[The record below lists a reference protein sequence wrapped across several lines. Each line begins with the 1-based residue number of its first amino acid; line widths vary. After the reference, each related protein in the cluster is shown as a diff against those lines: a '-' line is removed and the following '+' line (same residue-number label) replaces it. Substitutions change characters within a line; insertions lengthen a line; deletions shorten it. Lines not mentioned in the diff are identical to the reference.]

1 MKLSDEQ
8 LRALGN
14 AAQLYADWRLAFSQ
28 IPAHSLYW
36 NPSGGH
42 EYLASTSSAQRSF
55 GRRSPETEQLYKEH
69 TEAKREAER
78 RFSAIEARIE
88 ESAPLWR
95 ALRLPSVDPLTGRIL
110 RELDKGQLLGTQL
123 VVIGTYALKAYEV
136 EAADTFATGMDATDD
151 LDVTLLLGDSTVPR
165 AVLRALKR
173 VDNDFIVSPNAPAR
187 AVNSGG
193 YRVDL
198 LTTLAAERN
207 IDPAFGWR
215 PAGLEGQDW
224 LLLGTRVNTVIVDA
238 RGWPVPMVVP
248 DPRYFAL
255 HKLWLSTRRP
265 GPKRAKDERQG
276 HALLD
281 AIRREMPH
289 YPMDD
294 AFVESLPPPLRE
306 RLPA

>member
-14 AAQLYADWRLAFSQ
+14 AAQFYADWRVALSE

-36 NPSGGH
+36 NPAGGH
-42 EYLASTSSAQRSF
+42 EYLASTSSAQRSL
-55 GRRSPETEQLYKEH
+55 GRRSPETEQMYETH
-69 TEAKREAER
+69 TAAKQAAEQR
-78 RFSAIEARIE
+78 LSAIEARIN

-110 RELDKGQLLGTQL
+110 RELDKGELLGSKIL
-123 VVIGTYALKAYEV
+123 IIGTYALKAYEV

-151 LDVTLLLGDSTVPR
+151 LDLTLLLGDSSVPR

-173 VDNDFIVSPNAPAR
+173 VDTNFIVNPNAPTR
-187 AVNSGG
+187 AVNGSG

-198 LTTLAAERN
+198 LTTLAGEKS

-215 PAGLEGQDW
+215 PAPLEGQDW
-224 LLLGTRVNTVIVDA
+224 LLLGKPVTTVVVDA
-238 RGWPVPMVVP
+238 RGWPVPMIVP

-255 HKLWLSTRRP
+255 HKLWLSKRRP

-276 HALLD
+276 EALLE
-281 AIRREMPH
+281 AVRRDMPH
-289 YPMDD
+289 YSMDD
-294 AFVESLPPPLRE
+294 TFLSSLPPSLRE
-306 RLPA
+306 QWPT